1 MAKNIQWKKS
11 TLDYDK
17 LNKLTPRVISCTE
30 RGNLNVELGKIGANI
45 GSHESR
51 SRGGITAGNAH
62 KESGHWESIQKKA
75 TINSRIAATKRALEK
90 KILITNQ
97 LPLNEEF
104 TGKLVRDICNKA
116 GETGP
121 NFWKAVLKETKLII
135 KVHHGPNQY
144 NPSRYKRIK

>member
-17 LNKLTPRVISCTE
+17 LNKLTPRVLAGTE
-30 RGNLNVELGKIGANI
+30 RGKSNTELGKIGAAI

-51 SRGGITAGNAH
+51 SRGGIVSGNAH

-75 TINSRIAATKRALEK
+75 TINSRIAATKRALERK
-90 KILITNQ
+90 MIITNQ

-104 TGKLVRDICNKA
+104 TGRLVRDICDKE
-116 GETGP
+116 GEHSP
-121 NFWKAVLKETKLII
+121 NFWKGILKETKLIT
-135 KVHHGPNQY
+135 KVYHGPNQY
-144 NPSRYKRIK
+144 DPSRYKRIK